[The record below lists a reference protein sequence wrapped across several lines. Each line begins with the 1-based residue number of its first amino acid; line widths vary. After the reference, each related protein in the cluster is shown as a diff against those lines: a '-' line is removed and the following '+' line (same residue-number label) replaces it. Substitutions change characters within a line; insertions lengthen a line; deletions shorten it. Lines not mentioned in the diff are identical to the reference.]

1 MENYLKCFSR
11 FLFEIHNFLQRRAIV
26 LTLFSHLKIGSRIQA
41 DSSITE
47 QRSSF
52 SKFNANPTE
61 SPNTKLMSLLQL
73 NVNLS
78 IQVIIEEG
86 RNTDCATVLQT
97 VFC

>member
-1 MENYLKCFSR
+1 MLNYYFNHFQGNKFFKKTQSNGDIL
-11 FLFEIHNFLQRRAIV
+11 LGWGII
-26 LTLFSHLKIGSRIQA
+26 
-41 DSSITE
+41 
-47 QRSSF
+47 